1 MATPATKSELR
12 THAEGLAPATAD
24 ESAAVT
30 AHLAAL
36 DEVAA
41 ATTACLYLP
50 MPHELD
56 ITGLLALHPDVTW
69 VVTRTPEVGD
79 LTLHAVD
86 APRERH
92 AYGFEQPVA
101 TAPAVAAATVDV
113 FCVPGLAFDAAGNR
127 LGHGA
132 GYYDRLLA
140 EARDDATLV
149 GITLQRRLVTAVPH
163 EPHDVRMDVVVTQRR
178 VLRTPAGS

>member
-1 MATPATKSELR
+1 MATAATKSELR

-24 ESAAVT
+24 ESEAVT

-50 MPHELD
+50 MTHELD
-56 ITGLLALHPDVTW
+56 ITGLLAVHPEVTW

-79 LTLHAVD
+79 LTLHGVD

-101 TAPAVAAATVDV
+101 EAPAVAVDTVDV

-140 EARDDATLV
+140 GARQDATRV
-149 GITLQRRLVTAVPH
+149 GITLERRMVTAVPH
-163 EPHDVRMDVVVTQRR
+163 ESHDVRMDVVVTERR
-178 VLRTPAGS
+178 VLHVPPGS